1 MSKPV
6 STLAEIIASGRT
18 LLNESEAAAF
28 LDITIGTLQVWRSTG
43 RYGIPFVKIGRSVR
57 YKRADLE
64 AWIESRTH
72 GSPSL
77 PGHESIKPRS
87 HSSPGHRRSAPGL
100 AASAERPQ
108 ARG

>member
-6 STLAEIIASGRT
+6 TTLAEIIASGRT
-18 LLNESEAAAF
+18 LLNENEAAAF
-28 LDITIGTLQVWRSTG
+28 LDTTIGTLQVWRSTG

-57 YKRADLE
+57 YKLADLE

-77 PGHESIKPRS
+77 SDHESQKTHSS
-87 HSSPGHRRSAPGL
+87 HSRAKHCRPTLSQ
-100 AASAERPQ
+100 ASHAD
-108 ARG
+108 GSH